1 MTESIYTM
9 RRLASRYVWW
19 KTPDEAMQFPLRV
32 MAQVMNM
39 GDFDDMRELAETV
52 GKDALRDVLRQ
63 AEAGEFNERS
73 WHYWHYRL
81 GLAELDKVP
90 PLPHRDLP

>member
-52 GKDALRDVLRQ
+52 GKDALREVLRQ

-90 PLPHRDLP
+90 PLPYRELP

>member
-1 MTESIYTM
+1 MTETIHLM
-9 RRLASRYVWW
+9 HRLASRYVWW
-19 KTPDEAMQFPLRV
+19 KTPDEAMQFPRRV
-32 MAQVMNM
+32 MAQLMNM

-52 GKDALRDVLRQ
+52 GKDALREVLRQ

-90 PLPHRDLP
+90 PLPHRELP

>member
-52 GKDALRDVLRQ
+52 GKDALREVLRQ